1 MAPAELSE
9 VKAKVLRLSDR
20 GVGGLKFSAVIGVFR
35 SPEEFAAAAVTCLHP
50 FDSTSPICDLL
61 RENVFFTLVEGR
73 LALAKA
79 RLDGVKAVAK
89 VVSESAALDAECIAS
104 MDPEMAR
111 IMEGS

>member
-1 MAPAELSE
+1 MG
-9 VKAKVLRLSDR
+9 VLVVSSSLRSL
-20 GVGGLKFSAVIGVFR
+20 VFR
-35 SPEEFAAAAVTCLHP
+35 SPEEFAEAAVTCLHP

-89 VVSESAALDAECIAS
+89 VVSESASLDAECIAS
-104 MDPEMAR
+104 MDTEMGQGHGRQEASELAQAPCR
-111 IMEGS
+111 NGLR